1 MVYTITKPASV
12 ILVIASRNKK
22 SMRLTTLLSLWV
34 FFMRSAVKIRYI
46 QIRNNNAQIA
56 KISSTMLTVVISF
69 ANAFISATTVMH
81 SPESVAETESRCNN
95 SSRTHELLA
104 RAIVLFIDTL
114 AFWEL

>member
-1 MVYTITKPASV
+1 
-12 ILVIASRNKK
+12 
-22 SMRLTTLLSLWV
+22 
-34 FFMRSAVKIRYI
+34 
-46 QIRNNNAQIA
+46 
-56 KISSTMLTVVISF
+56 
-69 ANAFISATTVMH
+69 MH